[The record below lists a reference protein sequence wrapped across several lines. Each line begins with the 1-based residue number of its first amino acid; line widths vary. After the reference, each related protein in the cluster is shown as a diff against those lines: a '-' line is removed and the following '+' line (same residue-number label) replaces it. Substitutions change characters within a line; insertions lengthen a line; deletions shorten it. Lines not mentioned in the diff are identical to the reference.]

1 MSAPR
6 RLPSDAIS
14 QFDQW
19 AAAVFD
25 QSSLGMVRVCPDLQI
40 AAWNRTA
47 AETLGLASLEGRLV
61 SDLLADQRSI
71 DTMGSQGEQ
80 RRQGLS
86 TEFEINVLHF
96 PDRRAVPVRV
106 SAMPM
111 ISDNG
116 EFAGTFAIVRSLEI
130 ERRVEAFEE
139 AIHTA
144 QGAAAIFQAVCEQI
158 RPLLNFDFAAFS
170 IFSKNG
176 KHSRMLLSYDPER
189 QVESHKR
196 WYPMCGALAAW
207 SQRHEV
213 QTIDIAEFLR
223 EFTEFQDDPM
233 VKRFVSAGF
242 VKSLRF
248 PVVRG
253 GRVVATFSCSSRSRD
268 AFSDHE
274 MRVVEALPIAKA
286 FLMALHSL
294 ENDELSF
301 RINLI
306 RDMFICRTPE
316 EIADVAAKK
325 IAEQYGWQSVEIY
338 TIEEASRQIRLLSQS
353 ASPGYAVDEGYS
365 QSMDKGILGYV
376 CTTDR
381 DVRIDN
387 VTRDPHFKDSFVRLH
402 RGTLSELCMPIR
414 VNGRISGVLNV
425 EDKHEN
431 AFSEEEQ
438 EKLRSLL
445 DEIGGLFGAVWNK
458 ALIASAFELTPS
470 LVLIADMS
478 RTVIQHNAAVARL
491 GYTAE
496 EVMRSPVERYFEP
509 EVAERLFQAPPL
521 AGIETGMRRKDGSIL
536 PVLLGS
542 RELEGFGAWVITARD
557 LTAQKR
563 IAELESLRH
572 MYREIAVQTKT
583 PLSLACSWIQRL
595 ERKAR
600 ESQSETAETLHKALA
615 QLKRV
620 DITYERLAM
629 YSQDAVDS
637 ACRELL
643 LNAGDLLKRVSGNF
657 PDGLLTLEG
666 VDDADLYLRG
676 DPYEIEFAL
685 ESTISYLQRF
695 LPADERIGV
704 RLATDGE
711 RLLID
716 IQGPF
721 PPEPGCGGDE
731 RFGDAAPEAVCQAI
745 HEMSLGAEIIGK
757 LMRRHGGEFRQE
769 ALPADR
775 VRFQLDFPLQQVG
788 A

>member
-1 MSAPR
+1 
-6 RLPSDAIS
+6 
-14 QFDQW
+14 
-19 AAAVFD
+19 
-25 QSSLGMVRVCPDLQI
+25 
-40 AAWNRTA
+40 
-47 AETLGLASLEGRLV
+47 
-61 SDLLADQRSI
+61 
-71 DTMGSQGEQ
+71 
-80 RRQGLS
+80 
-86 TEFEINVLHF
+86 
-96 PDRRAVPVRV
+96 
-106 SAMPM
+106 
-111 ISDNG
+111 
-116 EFAGTFAIVRSLEI
+116 
-130 ERRVEAFEE
+130 
-139 AIHTA
+139 
-144 QGAAAIFQAVCEQI
+144 
-158 RPLLNFDFAAFS
+158 
-170 IFSKNG
+170 
-176 KHSRMLLSYDPER
+176 
-189 QVESHKR
+189 
-196 WYPMCGALAAW
+196 
-207 SQRHEV
+207 
-213 QTIDIAEFLR
+213 
-223 EFTEFQDDPM
+223 
-233 VKRFVSAGF
+233 
-242 VKSLRF
+242 
-248 PVVRG
+248 
-253 GRVVATFSCSSRSRD
+253 
-268 AFSDHE
+268 
-274 MRVVEALPIAKA
+274 
-286 FLMALHSL
+286 
-294 ENDELSF
+294 
-301 RINLI
+301 
-306 RDMFICRTPE
+306 
-316 EIADVAAKK
+316 
-325 IAEQYGWQSVEIY
+325 
-338 TIEEASRQIRLLSQS
+338 
-353 ASPGYAVDEGYS
+353 
-365 QSMDKGILGYV
+365 
-376 CTTDR
+376 
-381 DVRIDN
+381 
-387 VTRDPHFKDSFVRLH
+387 
-402 RGTLSELCMPIR
+402 
-414 VNGRISGVLNV
+414 
-425 EDKHEN
+425 
-431 AFSEEEQ
+431 
-438 EKLRSLL
+438 
-445 DEIGGLFGAVWNK
+445 
-458 ALIASAFELTPS
+458 
-470 LVLIADMS
+470 
-478 RTVIQHNAAVARL
+478 
-491 GYTAE
+491 
-496 EVMRSPVERYFEP
+496 MRSPVERYFEP